1 MKRKM
6 TGSLAVVFAL
16 LSPLEATTVRRL
28 SLDDLVSKSRSIVI
42 GHVLES
48 RTFWTDDHKLIM
60 TAYTVQVQE
69 NIKGNTPQII
79 VITTIGGQ
87 VGNTVLHVAGMPV
100 FGNGQSAVLFL
111 EQSGAYTTVV
121 GLNQGNFPI
130 SNGEVSNTVIGLS
143 FPDGFATKPVKTSL
157 DEFKHQIQL
166 RLGR

>member
-87 VGNTVLHVAGMPV
+87 VGNTVLHVAGMPM
-100 FGNGQSAVLFL
+100 FENGESAVLFL

-121 GLNQGNFPI
+121 GLNQGKFPV
-130 SNGEVSNTVIGLS
+130 SNGEVSNTVSGLS
-143 FPDGFATKPVKTSL
+143 FPDGLATKPMKMSL
-157 DEFKHQIQL
+157 DEFKRQIQL